1 MSDKTNPNILS
12 SFEKSK
18 KDTLDLITLKNKKL
32 KGDKQGLRCSFKG
45 CDFITTITK
54 KCKAKKKIRIH
65 EETHK
70 ALTNIETTNDDQ
82 ARSMSNVEIA
92 RSVTPEGKYAD
103 KTNRTVT
110 NADENETII
119 VETKVKTKITEN
131 TIDTKIEHTN
141 DGYNRAGTSQL
152 EQLADNAAVERLLAS
167 DDDADGVLMKH
178 EANCWLCGTLIN
190 TVDWEK
196 YCPD

>member
-1 MSDKTNPNILS
+1 M
-12 SFEKSK
+12 
-18 KDTLDLITLKNKKL
+18 ITLENKKI

-54 KCKAKKKIRIH
+54 KCKAKKKVRIH

-110 NADENETII
+110 VTPEGKYADKTNITVI
-119 VETKVKTKITEN
+119 VETKITEN

-141 DGYNRAGTSQL
+141 AGY
-152 EQLADNAAVERLLAS
+152 
-167 DDDADGVLMKH
+167 DDDEDADGVMMKH
-178 EANCWLCGTLIN
+178 FVCEV
-190 TVDWEK
+190 TVGYVE
-196 YCPD
+196 PLF